1 MEEGRIKTFSK
12 KSALMKNVQGSTSY
26 QMLKS
31 IYTLM
36 DDYYLDPLIGLVP
49 VVGDVL
55 TTLTSLP
62 FIFVALFDIGSVP
75 LTLAVIANTLK
86 DSVIGMLPFYIGNI
100 LDFFVKSNKEN
111 YRLIVGYV
119 EGDEQVREEVR
130 RTAIWSAILIAI
142 LLLIA
147 YALIS
152 LVGSLISTVWGWIAG

>member
-1 MEEGRIKTFSK
+1 
-12 KSALMKNVQGSTSY
+12 MKNVQGSSSY

-49 VVGDVL
+49 VVGDVF
-55 TTLTSLP
+55 TMLTSLP
-62 FIFVALFDIGSVP
+62 FIFVALFEIGSVP

-86 DSVIGMLPFYIGNI
+86 DSVVGMLPFYIGNI

-130 RTAIWSAILIAI
+130 RTAIRSSILIV
-142 LLLIA
+142 LLLLVV
-147 YALIS
+147 YALIA
-152 LVGSLISTVWGWIAG
+152 LIGSLISTV